1 MASPRPTPE
10 AIRLSASVDAAAL
23 RLRARPRPLNTCLP
37 ARPQLEAEY
46 LAAARAN
53 KNPRRPVGLEHLPEA
68 APATT
73 NALLDFKNKKNKKR

>member
-1 MASPRPTPE
+1 
-10 AIRLSASVDAAAL
+10 L